1 LPADARVASVVTAA
15 GRPQWI
21 ATTAERFG
29 QGGGTRT
36 GGDAFATDAGRRL
49 ENRLGRGQSAA
60 AFKGSRRAGP
70 RAAGGT

>member
-29 QGGGTRT
+29 HRT